1 MPKKGEEPGLGSLPP
16 LCLLSLHPCSDS
28 LGVTVV
34 TGGGEPTHMELRL
47 VMTAVSHWEMN
58 FNNVS
63 GITNGC
69 PLWVVWEGVLKA
81 ISQPM
86 VVIGGWVLQE
96 GEQQCESCK
105 MGYGKRREREHCDER
120 CGWA

>member
-1 MPKKGEEPGLGSLPP
+1 MPKKGEEPGLGSSPP
-16 LCLLSLHPCSDS
+16 LYLLSLHPCSYP

-34 TGGGEPTHMELRL
+34 TGGSEPACMELHL

-58 FNNVS
+58 FDNVS

-69 PLWVVWEGVLKA
+69 LLWVVWEGVLKA

-86 VVIGGWVLQE
+86 VVMGGWVLQE
-96 GEQQCESCK
+96 GEQHCESWK
-105 MGYGKRREREHCDER
+105 MEYG
-120 CGWA
+120 